1 MSSGQWGV
9 FPGLAQGFLHKH
21 NVRQAPGKGQRIVEV
36 LGAGRAADGK
46 KHGSHNH
53 QVVWAFATH
62 ADVCVGRGKYV
73 FLPAKSEIQGSFVR
87 AAGITYP
94 NLSRK

>member
-1 MSSGQWGV
+1 MY
-9 FPGLAQGFLHKH
+9 FPGWPRGSSTSIMFVRLLAR
-21 NVRQAPGKGQRIVEV
+21 VRESVEV

-53 QVVWAFATH
+53 RVVWVFATH
-62 ADVCVGRGKYV
+62 GNVCVGRGKYI